1 LANPNDLVQGINIFV
16 PEQNQVVKDDGRKL
30 NGTKRKGKNSENL
43 HKVNFKSVAKLSL
56 GLRTARMANE
66 VVGAY
71 TGDRLTQ
78 RRVTTAM
85 TFAQYG
91 IGIGIAGGFGVAY
104 AAGDL
109 AFRGLMHN
117 NEITLNNQKAGFL
130 RDLSGNNARNQGRNR
145 GEKL

>member
-1 LANPNDLVQGINIFV
+1 MANPNDLTQGINIFV
-16 PEQNQVVKDDGRKL
+16 PEQEQVVKDDGRKL
-30 NGTKRKGKNSENL
+30 NGTTRKGKNSENL

-91 IGIGIAGGFGVAY
+91 IGIGVAKGFGVFY

>member
-1 LANPNDLVQGINIFV
+1 MAHPNDMVSVAHIHV
-16 PEQNQVVKDDGRKL
+16 AAPDQVSKNDAKKL
-30 NGTKRKGKNSENL
+30 NGTDRKGKNSENL

-56 GLRTARMANE
+56 GLRTARMATE

-85 TFAQYG
+85 TVAQYG
-91 IGIGIAGGFGVAY
+91 IGIKVAGGFGMFY

-109 AFRGLMHN
+109 AFRGLMQN

-130 RDLSGNNARNQGRNR
+130 RDLSGNNARNHGRNR